1 MSDTTPAAETAAPH
15 RYTAQLAAEIEQ
27 RWQDEWEARGT
38 FAAANP
44 RGDLDSDPESVARP
58 KKFIMDM
65 FPYPSGAGLHVG
77 HPLGYIATDVYAR
90 HQRMTGH
97 NVLHTLGFDAFG
109 LPAEQYA
116 VQTGTHPRVSTEA
129 NMVTMRAQLRRLGLG
144 HDRRRSFATIDPDY
158 YRWTQWI
165 FLQIYNSW
173 YDKAADR
180 ARPIEE
186 LVAQFADGSRATPD
200 GRPWAELTP
209 AEQSDVLGG
218 HRLAYAAE
226 SPVNWCP
233 GLGTVLA
240 NEEVTAEGRS
250 ERGNFPVFK
259 ANLRQWMMRITA
271 YADRLLADLDVLDW
285 PEAIKL
291 QQRNWIGRSEGARVD
306 FPVSPV
312 HGAAEGS
319 GHAVTVFT
327 TRQDTLFGATY
338 MVLAPEHELVDAIVP
353 AAWPAG
359 THDVWTGGHATPAEA
374 VAAYR
379 KQAASKSDVER
390 QAEAKDKTGVFTGA
404 HAVNPVSGEPVP
416 VFIADYVLMGYG
428 TGAIMAVPAHDS
440 RDFAFAR
447 AFELPMR
454 CVVQPS
460 DGRGDDPAAWDDA
473 FASYDAVI
481 VNSAN
486 ETISLNGLGVT
497 EAKAAITQWLAE
509 RGIGHGTVNYRLRDW
524 LFSRQRY
531 WGEPFPIVYDE
542 DGVPHALPDSMLPV
556 ELPEVDDYSPRTFD
570 PDDADTSPETP
581 LSRNAEWA
589 TVELDLGD
597 GPRTYR
603 RETNT
608 MPNWAGSCWYELRYL
623 DPHNTERMVDPAAEA
638 YWMGPREGRPAGGV
652 DLYVGGAE
660 HAVLHLLY
668 ARFWHKVLYD
678 LGHISSFEPF
688 HRLFNQG
695 MIQAYVYRDARGIA
709 VPAADVTED
718 GGTYRYKGEKVSR
731 LLGKMGKS
739 LKNAVTPDEICA
751 EYGADT
757 LRLYEMAMGP
767 LDVSRPWDTRAVVG
781 QYRLL
786 QRLWRNVVDEA
797 TGEVTVT
804 DAEPDEETL
813 RALHKAIDGVSADMA
828 ELRFNTAIAKITEL
842 NNHLTKSGGPVPR
855 AVAEPLVLLIA
866 PLAPH
871 IAEELWARLGHTTS
885 LAHAD
890 FPVADPEL
898 AQDPAVTC
906 VVQIKGKVKARLEV
920 PPTIADAELE
930 TLALSDP
937 AVVAA
942 LGGAAVR
949 KVIVRAPKLVNIVV

>member
-1 MSDTTPAAETAAPH
+1 MSETNSAAETAAPH
-15 RYTAQLAAEIEQ
+15 RYTAAMAADIEA
-27 RWQDEWEARGT
+27 RWQDFWDAEGTYEAP
-38 FAAANP
+38 NP
-44 RGDLDSDPESVARP
+44 TGDLAGDPELAAKP

-90 HQRMTGH
+90 HQRMSGH

-129 NMVTMRAQLRRLGLG
+129 NMVNMKAQLRRLGLG
-144 HDRRRSFATIDPDY
+144 HDNRRSFATIEAQY
-158 YRWTQWI
+158 YKWTQWI
-165 FLQIYNSW
+165 FLQIFNSW
-173 YDKAADR
+173 YDTEADR
-180 ARPIEE
+180 ARPIAE
-186 LVAQFADGSRATPD
+186 LVEQFESGTRATPD
-200 GRPWAELTP
+200 GRDWSALSATERADLLS
-209 AEQSDVLGG
+209 EY
-218 HRLAYAAE
+218 RLAYASDA
-226 SPVNWCP
+226 PVNWSP

-240 NEEVTAEGRS
+240 NEEVTADGRS

-259 ANLRQWMMRITA
+259 AKLRQWNMRITS
-271 YADRLLADLDVLDW
+271 YADRLLNDLDGLDW

-291 QQRNWIGRSEGARVD
+291 QQRNWIGRSEGARVE
-306 FPVSPV
+306 FPVDTA
-312 HGAAEGS
+312 GGI
-319 GHAVTVFT
+319 TVFT

-338 MVLAPEHELVDAIVP
+338 MVLAPEHDMVERIIP
-353 AAWPAG
+353 AAWPEG
-359 THDVWTGGHATPAEA
+359 THPVWTGGHASPAEA
-374 VAAYR
+374 VTAYR
-379 KQAASKSDVER
+379 KQAAAKSDVER

-404 HAVNPVSGEPVP
+404 YATNPVSGEKVP

-428 TGAIMAVPAHDS
+428 TGAIMAVPAHDA

-460 DGRGDDPAAWDDA
+460 DDRGTDPSTWDDA
-473 FASYDAVI
+473 FGSYDAKL

-486 ETISLNGLGVT
+486 EEISLDGLGVV
-497 EAKAAITQWLAE
+497 EAKARITDWLKE
-509 RGIGHGTVNYRLRDW
+509 HGVGEGTVNFRLRDW

-542 DGVPHALPDSMLPV
+542 DGIAHPLPESMLPL
-556 ELPEVDDYSPRTFD
+556 ELPEVEDYSPRTFD
-570 PDDADTSPETP
+570 PEDATAQPETP
-581 LSRNAEWA
+581 LSRNADWVNV
-589 TVELDLGD
+589 TLDLGD
-597 GPRTYR
+597 GAGPRKYR

-623 DPHNTERMVDPAAEA
+623 DPTNDRQLVDPAIEQ
-638 YWMGPREGRPAGGV
+638 YWMGPREGQPTGGV

-668 ARFWHKVLYD
+668 ARFWSKVLHD
-678 LGHISSFEPF
+678 LGHISSAEPF
-688 HRLFNQG
+688 HKLYNQG
-695 MIQAYVYRDARGIA
+695 MIQAFVYRDSRGIA
-709 VPAADVTED
+709 VPAAEVEERD
-718 GGTYRYKGEKVSR
+718 GAFYYEGEKVSR
-731 LLGKMGKS
+731 VLGKMGKS

-786 QRLWRNVVDEA
+786 QRLWRNVVDEE
-797 TGEVTVT
+797 TGEITVVDT
-804 DAEPDEETL
+804 EPGEDTL
-813 RALHKAIDGVSADMA
+813 RALHKAIDGVGQDMA
-828 ELRFNTAIAKITEL
+828 GMRFNTAIAKVTEL
-842 NNHLTKSGGPVPR
+842 NNHLTKAGGPLSR
-855 AVAEPLVLLIA
+855 SVAERLVLLIA

-871 IAEELWARLGHTTS
+871 IAEELWRRLGHTES
-885 LAHAD
+885 VVHQD
-890 FPVADPEL
+890 FPVADPAYVVDET
-898 AQDPAVTC
+898 VTC
-906 VVQIKGKVKARLEV
+906 VVQIKGKVRARLEIS
-920 PPTIADAELE
+920 PAITDEELE
-930 TLALSDP
+930 ALALADE

-942 LGGAAVR
+942 LGGAGIR
-949 KVIVRAPKLVNIVV
+949 KVIVRAPKLVNIVPA

>member
-1 MSDTTPAAETAAPH
+1 MSETNSAAETAAPH
-15 RYTAQLAAEIEQ
+15 RYTAAMAADIEA
-27 RWQDEWEARGT
+27 RWQDFWDAEGTYEAP
-38 FAAANP
+38 NP
-44 RGDLDSDPESVARP
+44 TGDLAGDPELAAKP

-129 NMVTMRAQLRRLGLG
+129 NMENMKVQLRRLGLG
-144 HDRRRSFATIDPDY
+144 HDNRRSFATIDAEY
-158 YRWTQWI
+158 YKWTQWI
-165 FLQIYNSW
+165 FLQIFNSW
-173 YDKAADR
+173 YDTEADR
-180 ARPIEE
+180 ARPIAE
-186 LVAQFADGSRATPD
+186 LVEQFENGTRATPD
-200 GRPWAELTP
+200 GREWSALSATERADLLS
-209 AEQSDVLGG
+209 QY
-218 HRLAYAAE
+218 RLAYASDA
-226 SPVNWCP
+226 PVNWSP

-240 NEEVTAEGRS
+240 NEEVTADGRS

-259 ANLRQWMMRITA
+259 AKLRQWNMRITA
-271 YADRLLADLDVLDW
+271 YADRLLNDLDGLDW

-291 QQRNWIGRSEGARVD
+291 QQRNWIGRSEGARVE
-306 FPVSPV
+306 FPVDTA
-312 HGAAEGS
+312 GGI
-319 GHAVTVFT
+319 TVFT

-338 MVLAPEHELVDAIVP
+338 MVLAPEHDMVERIIP
-353 AAWPAG
+353 AAWPEG
-359 THDVWTGGHATPAEA
+359 THPVWTGGHASPAEA
-374 VAAYR
+374 VTAYR
-379 KQAASKSDVER
+379 KQAAAKSDVER

-404 HAVNPVSGEPVP
+404 YATNPVSGEKVP

-428 TGAIMAVPAHDS
+428 TGAIMAVPAHDA

-460 DGRGDDPAAWDDA
+460 DDRGTDPATWDDA
-473 FASYDAVI
+473 FSSYDAKL

-486 ETISLNGLGVT
+486 DEISLDGLGVVD
-497 EAKAAITQWLAE
+497 AKAKITEWLRE
-509 RGIGHGTVNYRLRDW
+509 HGVGEGTVNFRLRDW

-542 DGVPHALPDSMLPV
+542 DGIAHPLPESMLPL
-556 ELPEVDDYSPRTFD
+556 ELPEVEDYSPRTFD
-570 PDDADTSPETP
+570 PEDASAQPETP
-581 LSRNAEWA
+581 LSRNADWVNV
-589 TVELDLGD
+589 TLDLGD
-597 GPRTYR
+597 GAGPRKYR

-623 DPHNTERMVDPAAEA
+623 DPNNDRQLVDPSIEQ
-638 YWMGPREGRPAGGV
+638 YWMGPREGQPTGGV

-668 ARFWHKVLYD
+668 ARFWSKVLHD
-678 LGHISSFEPF
+678 LGHISSAEPF
-688 HRLFNQG
+688 HKLYNQG
-695 MIQAYVYRDARGIA
+695 MIQAFVYRDSRGIA
-709 VPAADVTED
+709 VPAAEVEERD
-718 GGTYRYKGEKVSR
+718 GAFYYEGEKVSR
-731 LLGKMGKS
+731 VLGKMGKS

-786 QRLWRNVVDEA
+786 QRLWRNVVDEE
-797 TGEVTVT
+797 TGEVTVVDT
-804 DAEPDEETL
+804 EPGEETL
-813 RALHKAIDGVSADMA
+813 RALHKAIDGVGQDMA
-828 ELRFNTAIAKITEL
+828 GMRFNTAIAKVTEL
-842 NNHLTKSGGPVPR
+842 NNHLTKAGGPLSR
-855 AVAEPLVLLIA
+855 SVAERLVLLIA

-871 IAEELWARLGHTTS
+871 IAEELWRRLGHTDS
-885 LAHAD
+885 VVHQD
-890 FPVADPEL
+890 FPVADPAYVVDET
-898 AQDPAVTC
+898 VTC
-906 VVQIKGKVKARLEV
+906 VVQIKGKVRARLEIS
-920 PPTIADAELE
+920 PSITDEELE
-930 TLALSDP
+930 ALALADE

-942 LGGAAVR
+942 LGGAGIR
-949 KVIVRAPKLVNIVV
+949 KVIVRAPKLVNIVPA